1 MSSMEDREATRRM
14 IAPIVEAIK
23 DNTKALAEINKSLL
37 ILSNNVYEI
46 IQVLEIGLDAQ
57 EYGLPEDHLD

>member
-1 MSSMEDREATRRM
+1 MEDREATRRT

-46 IQVLEIGLDAQ
+46 IQVLEIGLDA
-57 EYGLPEDHLD
+57 HR